1 MYYAFI
7 FVMCPSL
14 LFLPSSTSAQNPEG
28 FLTFRN
34 CNIEFLYPED
44 WKNFITDD
52 SKCEDPVNWGRYE
65 DSDTQI
71 TFPQPSLSEKI
82 TPRVSIIVEPCCFDV
97 TSRDAEGF
105 SAIERNMSLEEYID
119 EEVLNDTSGGPNL

>member
-34 CNIEFLYPED
+34 CNIEFLYAED

-52 SKCEDPVNWGRYE
+52 C
-65 DSDTQI
+65 DTQI

-105 SAIERNMSLEEYID
+105 SAIERKMSLEEYID